1 MKSGE
6 IELIDKLYT
15 EFEISLTPYKTD
27 FTLSIYIDSTKTLS
41 SQLKNKRAFETWV
54 LANEEYNKSII
65 LNDSDFA
72 KDLVYEAEKQAREIL
87 NNFDKIFDNVEY
99 IRLSFENISCVDYI
113 KSNPILL
120 TKKIVINDK
129 LLITDYDK
137 LINLLNTY
145 GSISEKIYI
154 NLENNEGYISLV
166 DCYKIIKK
174 IKDKALEIKS
184 LNLSCAEEVMYVY
197 DYVRNRVYKRENKG
211 ESSLKSRD
219 LSNVLFGDEIVCVG
233 YANIFGAILSSLGIK
248 NNIVKL
254 HDLEKNVG
262 HARNVIYINDPK
274 YNIDGVYYFDPTFDS
289 KRNNLDNSYLYSYK
303 YFFKTKSFMDKLDGN
318 RFNDINLTKYTDDIY
333 EKVEKIIKSK
343 NYEMLIP
350 YLKSISYMSRLV
362 LSETL
367 INICNINKE
376 FKLYGKFND
385 NKFLKDFKK
394 ISKKFNKEISA
405 EVMMKLISNVRK
417 IENYIDPYKYPYS
430 INDMY
435 KIFLNSSFNFSK
447 IHLSEKEKLIFYI
460 FNVDRK
466 KSKKADF
473 MAYGNESNIFLDIER
488 NNFTKTLKKVLNK
501 RQS

>member
-1 MKSGE
+1 
-6 IELIDKLYT
+6 
-15 EFEISLTPYKTD
+15 
-27 FTLSIYIDSTKTLS
+27 
-41 SQLKNKRAFETWV
+41 
-54 LANEEYNKSII
+54 
-65 LNDSDFA
+65 
-72 KDLVYEAEKQAREIL
+72 
-87 NNFDKIFDNVEY
+87 
-99 IRLSFENISCVDYI
+99 
-113 KSNPILL
+113 
-120 TKKIVINDK
+120 
-129 LLITDYDK
+129 
-137 LINLLNTY
+137 
-145 GSISEKIYI
+145 
-154 NLENNEGYISLV
+154 
-166 DCYKIIKK
+166 
-174 IKDKALEIKS
+174 
-184 LNLSCAEEVMYVY
+184 
-197 DYVRNRVYKRENKG
+197 
-211 ESSLKSRD
+211 
-219 LSNVLFGDEIVCVG
+219 
-233 YANIFGAILSSLGIK
+233 
-248 NNIVKL
+248 
-254 HDLEKNVG
+254 
-262 HARNVIYINDPK
+262 
-274 YNIDGVYYFDPTFDS
+274 
-289 KRNNLDNSYLYSYK
+289 
-303 YFFKTKSFMDKLDGN
+303 MDKLDGD

-367 INICNINKE
+367 INICNIKKE